1 MPLHAAIQ
9 QASTRKPVLVVVGR
23 SHRTGSGD
31 LTQEL
36 ENILKEQGSVGQDD
50 SRNTIGDAATAFV
63 ASGYANAVVVLQAAN
78 VSTD

>member
-9 QASTRKPVLVVVGR
+9 QVSTGKPVLVVVGR
-23 SHRTGSGD
+23 SQRTGLGD

-50 SRNTIGDAATAFV
+50 SRNTIGDAAAAFV
-63 ASGYANAVVVLQAAN
+63 ASGYATAVVVLQAAN